1 MKLPIFCHAAFVLT
15 VPPLE
20 EECFIIRS
28 HAQRKSTLTG
38 NFDLLDDT
46 LPSEPVTVVILD
58 TKTQRMRY
66 RSPRLATEGT
76 FTIQLDASQR
86 MALCVQNGVRKS
98 YLHRPGGYHHRRPN
112 ANDVEDSS
120 KPPPHIDGFD
130 RSVGLEWQV
139 EARNEA
145 LELQSQTS
153 KLFNG
158 AMGLKQ
164 RLRDLMSHQEYIKA
178 REGKHRKVTEQTFS
192 QLLVWV
198 IIEALL
204 LILMAIGQV
213 LYFRRFLEKRRMM

>member
-1 MKLPIFCHAAFVLT
+1 MKLSFCHAAFVLT

-38 NFDLLDDT
+38 NFDLLDDN
-46 LPSEPVTVVILD
+46 LPSDPITVVILD

-76 FTIQLDASQR
+76 FNIQLDASQR

-98 YLHRPGGYHHRRPN
+98 YLHRPGGYHHRRS
-112 ANDVEDSS
+112 NDVEDNN
-120 KPPPHIDGFD
+120 KPQPHLDGFD

-158 AMGLKQ
+158 AMGLRQ

-178 REGKHRKVTEQTFS
+178 REGKHRKVTEQTFT

-198 IIEALL
+198 IVEAILV
-204 LILMAIGQV
+204 ILMAIGQV
-213 LYFRRFLEKRRMM
+213 LYLRRFLEKRRMM